1 MISGRNDRGQALME
15 SILLGLVLLAP
26 LIWLLTVLG
35 TVHRAALATSA
46 AAREAGWEVASAV
59 DVETARNSLDR
70 AVSVALKDQEL
81 DPGSARIETEWAP
94 GLERGTAVL
103 IQVSYPVPVLSA
115 PFLGSISKPVLW
127 IEAVH
132 VARIDPFRSRE

>member
-1 MISGRNDRGQALME
+1 ME
-15 SILLGLVLLAP
+15 TILLGLLLLAP

-35 TVHRAALATSA
+35 AVHRAALATAA

-59 DVETARNSLDR
+59 DTHEARRSVDR
-70 AVSVALKDQEL
+70 AVGVALTDQEL
-81 DPGSARIETEWAP
+81 DPNSARIEAVWAS
-94 GLERGTAVL
+94 GLERGTAVQ
-103 IQVSYPVPVLSA
+103 IRVAYPVPVLSA
-115 PFLGSISKPVLW
+115 PFLGTISEPVLW